1 MKGITRYLLA
11 LYILE
16 HREDP
21 PISPGTVAE
30 LLDKSPAS
38 ITGMFQRLDD
48 DGLISYEPYKG
59 ATLTETGRERAA
71 TLHESY
77 VTVSWFFR
85 EVLDLDAH
93 EEEAMELAGFLSPSV
108 AERLA
113 ATLPCETEFESSRTQ
128 PPSPPEDET

>member
-1 MKGITRYLLA
+1 MKGTTQYLLA
-11 LYILE
+11 LYILA

-21 PISPGTVAE
+21 PISPGAVAE

-48 DGLISYEPYKG
+48 EGLISYEPYEG

-93 EEEAMELAGFLSPSV
+93 EEEAMELAGFLSPTV

-113 ATLPCETEFESSRTQ
+113 ATLPCETEFES
-128 PPSPPEDET
+128 PSQSPSTTEDES

>member
-1 MKGITRYLLA
+1 MKGTTWYLLA
-11 LYILE
+11 LYILA
-16 HREDP
+16 HREEP
-21 PISPGTVAE
+21 PISPGAVAE

-48 DGLISYEPYKG
+48 EGLISYEPYEG

-85 EVLDLDAH
+85 DVLNLDAH
-93 EEEAMELAGFLSPSV
+93 EEEAMELAGFLSPEV

-113 ATLPCETEFESSRTQ
+113 ATLPCETEFESSSQ
-128 PPSPPEDET
+128 SPSTTEDES